1 MADKLAKHAATIS
14 RMCKY
19 GEQRYIQY
27 NMVKNPIQVD
37 IAKDLIRLR
46 RIRKKNRHFQMMNI
60 YNDWKQSIDDDED
73 EENRY
78 IGDGI
83 FIRSIVNFDYKINN
97 RTNEMK
103 KELEFL
109 TKRECSIIMKLRSE
123 YVNLNHY
130 LHHINYHADGM
141 CDHCNVAE
149 TVTHFLMD
157 CYGYKKSVELSLHKD
172 NVDFT
177 IPRCK
182 MRKKL
187 KRIAIFFKYEQNF
200 NVNNILFPHT
210 WLKDPNKNE
219 ENWYEIRK
227 KNLEKRVEILKT
239 VITFVDETK
248 RFKNLSL

>member
-1 MADKLAKHAATIS
+1 
-14 RMCKY
+14 
-19 GEQRYIQY
+19 
-27 NMVKNPIQVD
+27 
-37 IAKDLIRLR
+37 
-46 RIRKKNRHFQMMNI
+46 
-60 YNDWKQSIDDDED
+60 
-73 EENRY
+73 
-78 IGDGI
+78 
-83 FIRSIVNFDYKINN
+83 
-97 RTNEMK
+97 MK

-109 TKRECSIIMKLRSE
+109 TQRECSFIMKLRSE

-141 CDHCNVAE
+141 CDHCNVPE

-177 IPRCK
+177 IRRCK

-210 WLKDPNKNE
+210 WLKDSTKNE
-219 ENWYEIRK
+219 KNWYEIK
-227 KNLEKRVEILKT
+227 NKNLEK
-239 VITFVDETK
+239 
-248 RFKNLSL
+248 